1 MSTKADDFELATAL
15 SMPFNLYR
23 MQNEW
28 NNISIWNILIS
39 YDKRII
45 NLLILCCTCLSV
57 HLIHFLHIHFNCLT
71 NWKLYQVTPPTRWMF
86 CVQFRFLWMHSFGY
100 LSGFSWRTK
109 IWCTRCNIIIIVRVK
124 IVFLKSFFRF
134 INVRV
139 PIPVLVVNERY

>member
-1 MSTKADDFELATAL
+1 
-15 SMPFNLYR
+15 MPFYLYR

-28 NNISIWNILIS
+28 KNHFLCKIL
-39 YDKRII
+39 YYQHLF
-45 NLLILCCTCLSV
+45 NLYQFFVILCFTCLSV

-86 CVQFRFLWMHSFGY
+86 SVQFRFLWMHSFGY

-109 IWCTRCNIIIIVRVK
+109 IWCSRCNIIIIVRVK

-139 PIPVLVVNERY
+139 PIPVLVVNERH